1 MVGGRLQDLFNGLT
15 AYRDNDHLA
24 TADGERQTFWKV
36 CSQVHSLNKVT
47 VSLTFGNLCTGAASC
62 RWRAACRRWRCS
74 TCRSS
79 FGCTCAEASWAWRR
93 SAAVRRRGPVI
104 RRITAGG
111 GSGGGPHC
119 SRGLASALSPRS
131 ARPSRTLITKPG
143 IIFFSDYKPGTRPSR
158 ILSRVVPL

>member
-1 MVGGRLQDLFNGLT
+1 MAGGRLQALFNGLT
-15 AYRDNDHLA
+15 AYRDDQLA
-24 TADGERQTFWKV
+24 TADGERHTFWKV
-36 CSQVHSLNKVT
+36 CAHVHSIYKVT
-47 VSLTFGNLCTGAASC
+47 VSLTFESLCTGAASC
-62 RWRAACRRWRCS
+62 RWRAACRKWRCS

-79 FGCTCAEASWAWRR
+79 FGCTCAAASWAWRR
-93 SAAVRRRGPVI
+93 SAAVRRRGA
-104 RRITAGG
+104 RRITVGG

-119 SRGLASALSPRS
+119 SRVLASALSPRS